1 MPVLSDPDLEPW
13 NIVIAVLALVG
24 VIVVM
29 VWIAVCFLSTKQ
41 GDEEDIESQ
50 QPINEERI
58 SGSLDDDNLST
69 E

>member
-29 VWIAVCFLSTKQ
+29 VWIAVCFLSANK

-50 QPINEERI
+50 QPINEDRI